1 MPLAVESSGKILS
14 FPASIDGRTDSRW
27 IVHRGT
33 IVADP
38 PASSPSLQSRGLSNY
53 NYIKIN
59 NSNMLHLPC
68 QEVAVPPIILPLTEA
83 VADVC
88 GEDIEYHH
96 ILIRVMKNPIYK

>member
-1 MPLAVESSGKILS
+1 MYTHECHWLLKVLAKYCLS
-14 FPASIDGRTDSRW
+14 LPVLMVGLTAGGS
-27 IVHRGT
+27 
-33 IVADP
+33 DP